1 MVQSGELICRQKVFI
16 KNDNKDLNGATRFVK
31 LILKTQYNIF
41 IVIIISTF
49 ALIHNYIC
57 ILYAK

>member
-1 MVQSGELICRQKVFI
+1 MIYSREQFI
-16 KNDNKDLNGATRFVK
+16 VK
-31 LILKTQYNIF
+31 LILKTEYYSF

-49 ALIHNYIC
+49 ALIHKNNC

>member
-16 KNDNKDLNGATRFVK
+16 MNDNKDLNGATRFVK

-49 ALIHNYIC
+49 ALIHKNIC